1 MEKFDSISHFLQSGD
16 FEYRVYDMGR
26 KVWEIPNALF
36 TQIENQEQQYPY
48 PFQQKAW
55 LALLFWPKDKQQE
68 AVIWFLQF
76 PVDELGFLKQASRDA
91 FLINLLEQTGKN
103 MQAKQTG
110 EKAED
115 GLSESPFAFKPRED
129 RLAMFHAIATT
140 ILDQE
145 PSQHYQYAH
154 DYLLSREEGGPGLEQ
169 WQFLGLQGLAD
180 VIARL
185 KADNNE
191 TLLANVVAS
200 MPEVPLN
207 SYAQALENVEFGET
221 LFGALTA
228 RIKVEL
234 ARDEINTALVAALI
248 RAISPYTSSSYSGNE
263 KITLLLDILHTP
275 SADEIEILA
284 AISGR
289 SWRDLENE
297 SLRQAFVEKLTQQE
311 QMAFSAIVSDLIMVP
326 GMRELILGE
335 MRSEDRSPELAKKFG
350 AFMQGMEG

>member
-26 KVWEIPNALF
+26 KVWEIPNVLF

-91 FLINLLEQTGKN
+91 FIIDLLEQTGKN
-103 MQAKQTG
+103 IQAKQAG
-110 EKAED
+110 DKAED
-115 GLSESPFAFKPRED
+115 GLGESPFAFKPRED

-154 DYLLSREEGGPGLEQ
+154 DYLLAREEGGPGLEQ

-185 KADNNE
+185 HIDNNE
-191 TLLANVVAS
+191 SLLAGVVAE
-200 MPEVPLN
+200 MPEVPLS
-207 SYAQALENVEFGET
+207 SYAQALENVVFGEV
-221 LFGALTA
+221 LFHALTA
-228 RIKVEL
+228 RIKAEIVKSEL
-234 ARDEINTALVAALI
+234 NIALVAVLI
-248 RAISPYTSSSYSGNE
+248 RAISSYSDNE
-263 KITLLLDILHTP
+263 KITVLLDIIQTP
-275 SADEIEILA
+275 SADKIEIIA

-297 SLRQAFVEKLTQQE
+297 SLRQAFVEKLAQQE
-311 QMAFSAIVSDLIMVP
+311 QMAFSAIIADLIMIP

-335 MRSEDRSPELAKKFG
+335 MRSENRSPELAKKFG
-350 AFMQGMEG
+350 AFMQGMAS

>member
-26 KVWEIPNALF
+26 KVWEIPNVLF

-76 PVDELGFLKQASRDA
+76 PIDELGFLKQASRDA
-91 FLINLLEQTGKN
+91 FIIDLLEQTGKN
-103 MQAKQTG
+103 IQAKQAG
-110 EKAED
+110 DKAED
-115 GLSESPFAFKPRED
+115 GLGESPFAFKPRED

-154 DYLLSREEGGPGLEQ
+154 DYLLAREEGGPGLEQ

-185 KADNNE
+185 HIDNNE
-191 TLLANVVAS
+191 SLLAGVVAE
-200 MPEVPLN
+200 MPEVPLS
-207 SYAQALENVEFGET
+207 SYAQALENVVFGEV
-221 LFGALTA
+221 LFNALTA
-228 RIKVEL
+228 RIKTEIVKSEL
-234 ARDEINTALVAALI
+234 NVALVAALI
-248 RAISPYTSSSYSGNE
+248 RAISSYSDNE
-263 KITLLLDILHTP
+263 KITVLLDIIQTP
-275 SADEIEILA
+275 SADEIEIIA

-297 SLRQAFVEKLTQQE
+297 SLRQAFVEKLAQQE
-311 QMAFSAIVSDLIMVP
+311 QMAFSAIIADLIMIP
-326 GMRELILGE
+326 DMRELILGE
-335 MRSEDRSPELAKKFG
+335 MRSENRSPELSKKFG
-350 AFMQGMEG
+350 AFMQGMAS

>member
-26 KVWEIPNALF
+26 KVWEIPNVLF

-76 PVDELGFLKQASRDA
+76 PIDELGFLKQASRDA
-91 FLINLLEQTGKN
+91 FIIDLLEQTGKN
-103 MQAKQTG
+103 IQAKQAG
-110 EKAED
+110 DKAED
-115 GLSESPFAFKPRED
+115 GLGESPFAFKPRED

-154 DYLLSREEGGPGLEQ
+154 DYLLAREEGGPGLEQ

-185 KADNNE
+185 HIDNNE
-191 TLLANVVAS
+191 SLLAGVVAE
-200 MPEVPLN
+200 MPEVPLS
-207 SYAQALENVEFGET
+207 SYAQALENVVFGEV
-221 LFGALTA
+221 LFHALTA
-228 RIKVEL
+228 RIKAEIVKSEL
-234 ARDEINTALVAALI
+234 NIALVATLI
-248 RAISPYTSSSYSGNE
+248 RSISSYSGNE
-263 KITLLLDILHTP
+263 KITVLLDIMQTP
-275 SADEIEILA
+275 SADEIEIIA

-297 SLRQAFVEKLTQQE
+297 SLRQAFVEKLSQQE
-311 QMAFSAIVSDLIMVP
+311 QMAFSAIIFDLIMIP
-326 GMRELILGE
+326 EMRELILGE
-335 MRSEDRSPELAKKFG
+335 MRSENRSPELAKKFG
-350 AFMQGMEG
+350 AFMQGMAS

>member
-26 KVWEIPNALF
+26 KVWEIPNVLF

-76 PVDELGFLKQASRDA
+76 PIDELGFLKQASRDA
-91 FLINLLEQTGKN
+91 FIIDLLEQTGKN
-103 MQAKQTG
+103 IQAKQAG
-110 EKAED
+110 DKAED
-115 GLSESPFAFKPRED
+115 GLGESPFAFKPRED

-154 DYLLSREEGGPGLEQ
+154 DYLLAREEGGPGLEQ

-185 KADNNE
+185 HIDNNE
-191 TLLANVVAS
+191 SLLAGVVAE
-200 MPEVPLN
+200 MPEVPLS
-207 SYAQALENVEFGET
+207 SYAQALENVVFGEV
-221 LFGALTA
+221 LFNALTA
-228 RIKVEL
+228 RIKAEIVKSEL
-234 ARDEINTALVAALI
+234 NIALVAVLI
-248 RAISPYTSSSYSGNE
+248 RAISSYSDNE
-263 KITLLLDILHTP
+263 KITVLLDIIQTP
-275 SADEIEILA
+275 SADKIEIIA

-297 SLRQAFVEKLTQQE
+297 SLRQAFVEKLAQQE
-311 QMAFSAIVSDLIMVP
+311 QMAFSAIIADLIMIP
-326 GMRELILGE
+326 RMRELILGE
-335 MRSEDRSPELAKKFG
+335 MRSENRSPELAKKFG
-350 AFMQGMEG
+350 AFMQGMAS